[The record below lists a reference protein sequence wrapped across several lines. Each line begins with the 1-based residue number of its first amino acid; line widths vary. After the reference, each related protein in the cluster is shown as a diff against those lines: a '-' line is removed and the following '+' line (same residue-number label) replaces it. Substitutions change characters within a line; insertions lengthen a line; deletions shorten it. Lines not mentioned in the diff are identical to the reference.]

1 MGHASINEASF
12 VFFVRGLVGMAS
24 VSSCKAEARLKVQC
38 LILIKSDWIVWNLAT
53 RSQADEAVV
62 AGGGNRDGHLLDGG
76 IAGNG
81 SRDNRDAA
89 SAMNGRRPRR

>member
-1 MGHASINEASF
+1 
-12 VFFVRGLVGMAS
+12 MAS
-24 VSSCKAEARLKVQC
+24 VPSCQAEARLKVQC
-38 LILIKSDWIVWNLAT
+38 LILIESDWIVWDLAT

-62 AGGGNRDGHLLDGG
+62 AGGRNRDGDLLDSG

-81 SRDNRDAA
+81 SRDDRDAA